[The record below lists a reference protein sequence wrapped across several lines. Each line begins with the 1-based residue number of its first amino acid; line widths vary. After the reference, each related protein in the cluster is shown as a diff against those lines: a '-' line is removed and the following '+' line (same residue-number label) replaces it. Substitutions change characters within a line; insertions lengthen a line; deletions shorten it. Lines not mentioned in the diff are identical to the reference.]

1 MTVIDVTKDADTFTA
16 NVYLVLGGKST
27 LIDAGTMPGVED
39 VVREHTDD
47 IDQVVLTHQHGDHVG
62 ELAAVLSAF
71 DVELHAFGPH
81 PERTNAL
88 ADGDELEIG
97 DEIFEVVHTPGHA
110 DDHIS
115 LVSDQALISGD
126 VVVYNDGAF
135 DDGSFG
141 RTDMPGQSRDVL
153 IESIEKLLARMP
165 DSVSAMY
172 AGHGDV
178 YEGDVKTVVE
188 RALSRA
194 KRKEPK
200 YPDDG

>member
-1 MTVIDVTKDADTFTA
+1 MDIINVTKDADTFTA
-16 NVYLVLGGKST
+16 NVYLVLGEKPT
-27 LIDAGTMPGVED
+27 LIDAGTMSGVED
-39 VVREHTDD
+39 VIKEYTDD
-47 IDQVVLTHQHGDHVG
+47 IEQVVLTHQHGDHIG
-62 ELAAVLSAF
+62 ELAAVLSSF
-71 DVELHAFGPH
+71 DAELYAFGDH
-81 PERTNAL
+81 PERTHEL
-88 ADGDELEIG
+88 ADGDELQIG
-97 DEIFEVVHTPGHA
+97 DDQFEVVHTPGHA

-115 LVSDQALISGD
+115 LVSENVLISGD

-141 RTDMPGQSRDVL
+141 RTDMPGQSREAL
-153 IESIEKLLARMP
+153 IESIQELLVRMP
-165 DSVSAMY
+165 DSVSAIY

-178 YEGDVKTVVE
+178 YEGDIGTVVE

>member
-1 MTVIDVTKDADTFTA
+1 MDIINVTKDADTFTA
-16 NVYLVLGGKST
+16 NVYLVLGEKPT
-27 LIDAGTMPGVED
+27 LIDTGTMSGVED
-39 VVREHTDD
+39 VIKEYTDD
-47 IDQVVLTHQHGDHVG
+47 IEQVVLTHQHGDHIG
-62 ELAAVLSAF
+62 ELAAVLSSF
-71 DVELHAFGPH
+71 DAELYAFGDH
-81 PERTNAL
+81 PERTHEL
-88 ADGDELEIG
+88 ADGDELQIG
-97 DEIFEVVHTPGHA
+97 DDQFEVVHTPGHA

-115 LVSDQALISGD
+115 LVSENALISGD

-141 RTDMPGQSRDVL
+141 RTDMPGQSREAL
-153 IESIEKLLARMP
+153 IESIQELLVRMP
-165 DSVSAMY
+165 DSVSAIY

-178 YEGDVKTVVE
+178 YEGDIGTVVE